1 MGNEEIVGKEHACCS
16 GKRRTERKGHNLVAG
31 CIDAHR
37 ISGNLIFM
45 NGKTGPAIGGILE
58 VFDEK
63 RIAIMI
69 QKARGK
75 VVRRGIPIRPDAPPT
90 YSMLRMQMRM
100 ISPRPKVAIVK

>member
-37 ISGNLIFM
+37 ISGNLIFT

-63 RIAIMI
+63 EDCNHDPKG
-69 QKARGK
+69 QGK
-75 VVRRGIPIRPDAPPT
+75 GRQAGE
-90 YSMLRMQMRM
+90 
-100 ISPRPKVAIVK
+100 SP